1 MGHHSCNQRSLCHVS
16 RGPLNT
22 TEHHSWDQRSQCH
35 AVVTLSRE
43 SWFIE
48 HDGTSQ
54 LGSTVTVS
62 RESWFIE
69 HDGTSQL
76 GSMVTVSRNG
86 HSVMQWSQRHVNR
99 DPVNT
104 MGHHSWD
111 QRPQCHAMVTL
122 SRESWF
128 TEHAG
133 TSQLGSG
140 VRVHSNHCP

>member
-1 MGHHSCNQRSLCHVS
+1 
-16 RGPLNT
+16 
-22 TEHHSWDQRSQCH
+22 
-35 AVVTLSRE
+35 
-43 SWFIE
+43 
-48 HDGTSQ
+48 
-54 LGSTVTVS
+54 
-62 RESWFIE
+62 
-69 HDGTSQL
+69 
-76 GSMVTVSRNG
+76 MVTVSRNG

-128 TEHAG
+128 TEHDG

-140 VRVHSNHCP
+140 VRVSLESWSIEHDETSQLGSGVRVSLESLSIEHDETSQLGSGVTRIMVHRTQRDNMRSEQIHSVTRFQCSKD